1 MPRTNNNN
9 YMDVSGINSTN
20 PNKSI
25 SNSKLKPKKQLKW
38 ANNTNI
44 GKSLE
49 QVREYHINEIIGKTK
64 EICENEYNTFIN
76 DIASKPIKGELLEET
91 NEQILK
97 EINPYMVNNYSAKRN
112 LYTEDDSMDQLVKS
126 KSTIIFII
134 CHTDDGI
141 IPLNRKILSDNDIKD
156 LTFFFINHKVGKIEI
171 IYDVPNFNN
180 RYVHV
185 FNTYTL
191 NSNTYVPLLKNVF
204 IKLCMNENEIQN
216 IKNEKNREFQIN
228 NNTEKLSMI
237 KALILYSK
245 NKHLIFDYN
254 LIEFINL

>member
-1 MPRTNNNN
+1 M
-9 YMDVSGINSTN
+9 VISGISSTN

-25 SNSKLKPKKQLKW
+25 SKSKLKTKKQLRW
-38 ANNTNI
+38 ANNANI

-49 QVREYHINEIIGKTK
+49 QVREYHKNEIIGKTYHKNEIIGKTK
-64 EICENEYNTFIN
+64 EICENEYNTFIS
-76 DIASKPIKGELLEET
+76 DIVSKPIKGELLEET

-97 EINPYMVNNYSAKRN
+97 QINPHMVNNYSAKRH
-112 LYTEDDSMDQLVKS
+112 LYKEDDSMDQLVKS
-126 KSTIIFII
+126 KITIIYII
-134 CHTDDGI
+134 CYTDDGI
-141 IPLNRKILSDNDIKD
+141 IPLNRKILSKNDIKD
-156 LTFFFINHKVGKIEI
+156 LTNFFINHKVGKIEI
-171 IYDVPNFNN
+171 IYDESNFNN

-185 FNTYTL
+185 FNTYTS
-191 NSNTYVPLLKNVF
+191 NNTYVPLLKEVF
-204 IKLCMNENEIQN
+204 INLCMNENEFQN

-254 LIEFINL
+254 LIEFVSI